1 MNILMIEDE
10 SRLRKL
16 VYDYLKKENFTL
28 IEAED
33 GEIGL
38 ELFYENNIDL
48 ILLDVMLPK
57 LDGWTV
63 CREIR
68 NTSRVPII
76 MLTARGEEIDQLF
89 GFELGVDDYLT
100 KPFSPKILI
109 ARIHA
114 LLKRYNKENTKLEF
128 GNIIIDSNAHEVS
141 LDGLILDLSPKEYD
155 LLLYFTQNLNIAL
168 SREQILNHV
177 WGYDY
182 FGDERTVDTHIKR
195 LRLKLASESDYIKT
209 IRGVGYKFEV
219 IS

>member
-1 MNILMIEDE
+1 MIEDE

-16 VYDYLKKENFTL
+16 VHDYLKKENFTL

>member
-1 MNILMIEDE
+1 MIEDE

-16 VYDYLKKENFTL
+16 VHDYLKKENFTL

-33 GEIGL
+33 GELGL

-48 ILLDVMLPK
+48 ILFDVMLPK

-209 IRGVGYKFEV
+209 IRGIGYKFEV

>member
-1 MNILMIEDE
+1 MIEDE

-128 GNIIIDSNAHEVS
+128 GNIIIDSNAHKVS
-141 LDGLILDLSPKEYD
+141 LDGLVLDLSPKEYD

>member
-1 MNILMIEDE
+1 MIEDE

>member
-1 MNILMIEDE
+1 MIEDE

-16 VYDYLKKENFTL
+16 VHDYLKKENFTL

-141 LDGLILDLSPKEYD
+141 LDGLVLDLSPKEYD